1 MLRGGSVL
9 RLQGLQAEG
18 KGWREIAR
26 ETGHSKN
33 TVKKYLRDGHP
44 VEAKRRP
51 QRRTKLEPFIP
62 QIEQWMSEGLFNC
75 VAMKQRLEKM
85 GYTGGVTQIKAF
97 VHPHRPPRQVQA
109 KRRYETKPGQQ
120 AQIDWGFCEEQDENG
135 RTHKVAVFVMVLGY
149 SRSIYVEFTRRCDIH
164 SFLRCFIH
172 ALEHFGGV
180 PKFGLTDHMK
190 TVVIG
195 RNDDGTPKWHPLFE
209 DFVLTVGLTPKL
221 CRVRVPQTKGKV
233 ERGVGFVKDNF
244 WPGRRFTG
252 MADLNRQA
260 LTWCQEQDRRI
271 HGTTGERPCDL
282 MQDERLNP
290 LPSPDRLQKFLREE
304 RKVSMDGFVS
314 WDGVRYGVPWR
325 YSGRTVLVRQVG
337 TKIEIW
343 AEGECIAT
351 HERSDRWSGLIRLPN
366 QYEGLDAAEGR
377 IAPKAIAVR
386 VAQTDVEQRPL
397 EVYEQFALGV
407 GAC

>member
-1 MLRGGSVL
+1 MSV
-9 RLQGLQAEG
+9 E
-18 KGWREIAR
+18 
-26 ETGHSKN
+26 H
-33 TVKKYLRDGHP
+33 
-44 VEAKRRP
+44 
-51 QRRTKLEPFIP
+51 
-62 QIEQWMSEGLFNC
+62 
-75 VAMKQRLEKM
+75 
-85 GYTGGVTQIKAF
+85 
-97 VHPHRPPRQVQA
+97 
-109 KRRYETKPGQQ
+109 
-120 AQIDWGFCEEQDENG
+120 ID
-135 RTHKVAVFVMVLGY
+135 
-149 SRSIYVEFTRRCDIH
+149 
-164 SFLRCFIH
+164 
-172 ALEHFGGV
+172 
-180 PKFGLTDHMK
+180 
-190 TVVIG
+190 
-195 RNDDGTPKWHPLFE
+195 
-209 DFVLTVGLTPKL
+209 
-221 CRVRVPQTKGKV
+221 
-233 ERGVGFVKDNF
+233 VGFVKDNF

-271 HGTTGERPCDL
+271 HGTTGERPCGL
-282 MQDERLNP
+282 MQDEQLNP

-325 YSGRTVLVRQVG
+325 YNGRTVLVRQVG

-386 VAQTDVEQRPL
+386 VAQTNVEQRPL

>member
-1 MLRGGSVL
+1 CANEKSWMRINGCRNIKSFYKKE
-9 RLQGLQAEG
+9 RLSNKKGLT
-18 KGWREIAR
+18 R
-26 ETGHSKN
+26 
-33 TVKKYLRDGHP
+33 
-44 VEAKRRP
+44 
-51 QRRTKLEPFIP
+51 
-62 QIEQWMSEGLFNC
+62 FNC

-271 HGTTGERPCDL
+271 HGTTGERPWDL
-282 MQDERLNP
+282 MQDEQLNP

-337 TKIEIW
+337 KKIEIW